1 MIRTLR
7 VPLLL
12 LAGLAVA
19 LAVSSSSDASPNRP
33 PMRLGGIEEADVK
46 EHGVRYALSYALS
59 EYNKASNDA
68 YHSRLV
74 KVVRARK
81 QLVAGVIYYLDLE
94 IGRTTC
100 TKSEP
105 NLADCPFHEE
115 PNLKRRELC
124 SFQIYTVPWLGKVSM
139 LKSSC
144 ENA

>member
-81 QLVAGVIYYLDLE
+81 QVSARAPRSASLPLPPALPA
-94 IGRTTC
+94 
-100 TKSEP
+100 SP
-105 NLADCPFHEE
+105 AP
-115 PNLKRRELC
+115 
-124 SFQIYTVPWLGKVSM
+124 PWLF
-139 LKSSC
+139 
-144 ENA
+144 